1 MNRKPH
7 SVKVTVFYVGSSL
20 PAPLAQAERD
30 IRTLHKLDVTIRSYN
45 CGSELSPA
53 DWSAAEKEL
62 LGSDV
67 VFILH
72 VTNQENAVRIIGAL
86 EKTSAVVIAINCMTD
101 LMRTTRLGK
110 LKFGGGRGRE
120 ESSAGAGQASA
131 PSLVRKLGGWLAES
145 LRKGHP
151 GSRKASPNKTIQYTK
166 LIGRLPGILK
176 FIPGTGRVRDAK
188 NYIQLFAY
196 FLQPTPRNIRS
207 MVLYAIKHYVPG
219 HSALKIDP
227 AESLPALALYHPD
240 SSKLFDT
247 FADYRKW
254 YEQSRGRKLESDST
268 IGLLLMRPQVV
279 SNTRRHYDALIR
291 AIESEGLAVLPTLG
305 TFMDNRE
312 ACRAFF
318 LDSGRTSARSSKS
331 RAAKDAARTAHHSSI
346 VTPGADQIRPRIS
359 QLASLTGF
367 SFVGGPAMHDGDAAV
382 EFLSGLNIPLR
393 SFVSLD
399 VQTIDHWERSKL
411 GLNPIQAAM
420 QIAIPEIDGATEP
433 FVFGG
438 MPGRG
443 EQPEPIEDRCRRIAR
458 RLARWNRLRTT
469 PPSSLRLAFVLFC
482 FPPNK
487 GNIGTAAELDVFPS
501 LAEMLRRLE
510 SEGYGVRLP
519 EAITSNDSV
528 ADRLRQMILEEAVD
542 SGFSAT
548 RVCYRMGVEEYRRLC
563 PHVDEIEKDWGRAP
577 GKINSNGR
585 ELLIS
590 GIELGNVFIGIQPT
604 FGYEGDPMRLLM
616 AESGGPHHGF
626 MALYTYIE
634 KIFRADAVVHVG
646 THGSLEFM
654 PGKQAGLSS
663 RCWPDRLIGELPNI
677 YIYSV
682 NNPSEGTIARRRS
695 YGELISYLT
704 PPIENAGLYKGL
716 ASLKETLSA
725 YRQCRDEREREQLF
739 AAIEEQAQA
748 LNL

>member
-1 MNRKPH
+1 MKI
-7 SVKVTVFYVGSSL
+7 TVLYVGSSL

-30 IRTLHKLDVTIRSYN
+30 IRTAHKLDITVRACN
-45 CGSELSPA
+45 CGSELSSA
-53 DWSAAEKEL
+53 DWAATEKDL
-62 LGSDV
+62 LESDI

-72 VTNQENAVRIIGAL
+72 VTNQENALRIIAAL
-86 EKTSAVVIAINCMTD
+86 EKTSATVVAINCMTD
-101 LMRTTRLGK
+101 LMRMTRLGK
-110 LKFGGGRGRE
+110 LAFGSGRGRE
-120 ESSAGAGQASA
+120 ESSDASQTSTR
-131 PSLVRKLGGWLAES
+131 SLVRKLGGWLAES
-145 LRKGHP
+145 MRKGHP
-151 GSRKASPNKTIQYTK
+151 GSKKAAPNKTIQYTK
-166 LIGRLPGILK
+166 LIGRLPAILR
-176 FIPGTGRVRDAK
+176 FIPGKGRVRDAK

-207 MVLYAIKHYVPG
+207 MLLYAIKHYIPG
-219 HSALKIDP
+219 HSSLRVEP
-227 AESLPALALYHPD
+227 HETLPALALYHPD
-240 SSKLFDT
+240 APRLFET
-247 FADYRKW
+247 FDAYRKW
-254 YEQSRGRKLESDST
+254 YAQSRGREIKSEST
-268 IGLLLMRPQVV
+268 VGLLLMRPQVV
-279 SNTRRHYDALIR
+279 SNTRRHYDSLIR
-291 AIESEGLAVLPTLG
+291 AIEREGLAVLPTLG

-318 LDSGRTSARSSKS
+318 LEPGGKSRTSAKHPDVTLQSPRGK
-331 RAAKDAARTAHHSSI
+331 AHSER
-346 VTPGADQIRPRIS
+346 PGVRIS
-359 QLASLTGF
+359 QIASLTGF

-393 SFVSLD
+393 SLVSLD
-399 VQTIDHWERSKL
+399 IQTIDHWEESRL
-411 GLNPIQAAM
+411 GLNPIQTAM

-433 FVFGG
+433 FIFGG

-443 EQPEPIEDRCRRIAR
+443 EQPEPIEERCQRIAR
-458 RLARWNRLRTT
+458 RLARWNRMRTT
-469 PPSSLRLAFVLFC
+469 PPAKVRLAFVLFC

-501 LAEMLRRLE
+501 LLEMLRRLE
-510 SEGYGVRLP
+510 SEGYGVQLP
-519 EAITSNDSV
+519 EAFAKSNDSG
-528 ADRLRQMILEEAVD
+528 ADRLRQMILEDADD

-548 RVCYRMGVEEYRRLC
+548 RVCYRMGVDEYRRLC
-563 PHVDEIEKDWGRAP
+563 PHVDEIEMEWGRAP
-577 GKINSNGR
+577 GNINSNGR

-590 GIELGNVFIGIQPT
+590 GIELGNVFIGVQPT

-663 RCWPDRLIGELPNI
+663 SCWPDRLIGELPNI

-716 ASLKETLSA
+716 ASLKETLTA
-725 YRQCRDEREREQLF
+725 YRQCRDAREREQLF
-739 AAIEEQAQA
+739 AAIEGQAQA